1 MEAKT
6 FSVKRDGK
14 PSAHVTGFPADG
26 GRAFV
31 NLKFGDD
38 HGGQFSV
45 ILYMADACALA
56 IALENAINHAEP
68 RAVKAA
74 DLGLMDECIGKSCAA
89 PALCANPNVRC
100 ALV

>member
-6 FSVKRDGK
+6 YSVKRDGK
-14 PSAHVTGFPADG
+14 PPVSVTGFPKD
-26 GRAFV
+26 RSCEAFI
-31 NLKFGDD
+31 NLKVGDD

-68 RAVKAA
+68 RAVAAA
-74 DLGLMDECIGKSCAA
+74 DLGLMDEAA
-89 PALCANPNVRC
+89 
-100 ALV
+100 